1 MTVET
6 TTKKVR
12 VTGNDVATVHSFS
25 PMVLPVDEDDLEVK
39 MVTAL
44 GAESTL
50 VRGAGATNYSVSV
63 TSFPGTGSI
72 TYPAA
77 GGTPLATGASI
88 TMALRLPI
96 TQSMDLDNQGGY
108 FPDTQEAAFDRA
120 MTIALQQQEE
130 LDRTIQIPVTEAA
143 GASLG
148 LPYAAG
154 RASKVLTFD
163 ASGDVECLPAVSV
176 GLLTLTSG
184 DAGKIAVVNS
194 TETSLEFLATLTD
207 NYVWNGTNLFT
218 SLQISNPAAAYQYVF
233 AVNDLAA
240 DRTITLPLLA
250 GNDTFVFAAHT
261 QTLTNKTLTS
271 PVLTTPQ
278 INDTSADHQYVFAV
292 SELAG
297 DRTVTLPLLAGNDTF
312 VFAAFT
318 QTLTNKTLTAPV
330 IGGAPT
336 AAGATWADLGAVT
349 TIDINAGTIDG
360 VTMATSDITV
370 GAGKTLNVSAGTLTL
385 ASDQVAAVSVNLA
398 APADAS
404 QPLGATGNRFTNLF
418 LSGAAYIGGTT
429 SANALDDYEEGTW
442 TPVVGGNASY
452 TTQVGRYT
460 KIGRV
465 CVLWCELQ
473 INVLG
478 TGSTTTISGLPF
490 TVANAVTPYPGAV
503 GYFAGLAVSPIF
515 LALNALPNTTT
526 CNFTMTTAAAAA
538 MTNAPALFG
547 NGARVIFTTVYEV
560 SE

>member
-1 MTVET
+1 
-6 TTKKVR
+6 
-12 VTGNDVATVHSFS
+12 
-25 PMVLPVDEDDLEVK
+25 
-39 MVTAL
+39 
-44 GAESTL
+44 
-50 VRGAGATNYSVSV
+50 
-63 TSFPGTGSI
+63 
-72 TYPAA
+72 
-77 GGTPLATGASI
+77 
-88 TMALRLPI
+88 
-96 TQSMDLDNQGGY
+96 
-108 FPDTQEAAFDRA
+108 
-120 MTIALQQQEE
+120 
-130 LDRTIQIPVTEAA
+130 
-143 GASLG
+143 
-148 LPYAAG
+148 
-154 RASKVLTFD
+154 
-163 ASGDVECLPAVSV
+163 
-176 GLLTLTSG
+176 
-184 DAGKIAVVNS
+184 
-194 TETSLEFLATLTD
+194 
-207 NYVWNGTNLFT
+207 
-218 SLQISNPAAAYQYVF
+218 
-233 AVNDLAA
+233 
-240 DRTITLPLLA
+240 
-250 GNDTFVFAAHT
+250 
-261 QTLTNKTLTS
+261 
-271 PVLTTPQ
+271 
-278 INDTSADHQYVFAV
+278 VFAV